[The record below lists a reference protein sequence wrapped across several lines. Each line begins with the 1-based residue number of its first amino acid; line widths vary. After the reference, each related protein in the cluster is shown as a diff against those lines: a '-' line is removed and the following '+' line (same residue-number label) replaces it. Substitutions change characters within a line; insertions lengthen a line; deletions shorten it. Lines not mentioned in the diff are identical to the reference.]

1 MTIKIQLTDQLWL
14 MKRIR
19 EEKEVMILNQLLDGQ
34 HRKSDGGL
42 FEKVSNSLLLTD
54 IPTTK
59 EIKTT
64 LQ

>member
-1 MTIKIQLTDQLWL
+1 M
-14 MKRIR
+14 RIHL
-19 EEKEVMILNQLLDGQ
+19 VMILNQLLDGQ
-34 HRKSDGGL
+34 HGKSDAWL
-42 FEKVSNSLLLTD
+42 FEKVNSSRLLLTD